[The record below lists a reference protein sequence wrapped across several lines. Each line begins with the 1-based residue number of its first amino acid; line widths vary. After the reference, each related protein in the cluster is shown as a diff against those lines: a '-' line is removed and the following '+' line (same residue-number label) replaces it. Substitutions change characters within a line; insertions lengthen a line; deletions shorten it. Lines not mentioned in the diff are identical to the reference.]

1 MKLQD
6 QWQFIRSNMKKSKS
20 RVYMT
25 VLASAMACTFLVV
38 LASVGFG
45 IHDTL
50 IKDVIENRNVTQIEI
65 YGLDKDGESKE
76 IGDEEI
82 KQIENM
88 EGVKA
93 VTRSKELAQT
103 PVYRTD
109 NYAGHGWTVVSHFP
123 SEIEAGMEVEE
134 GRLPENANEI
144 IVGHHFSNELIPQDK
159 DVNEIFDANG
169 ELLEE
174 FAYKDSL
181 LGKEI
186 SLTVSKETNGK
197 EEEHTLNVTIV
208 GITAPPARGWMEDRT
223 VHISEELLAEI
234 EDFTGTVKGAVH
246 ESEDHYVSSGYD
258 RIHAYAHNM
267 EGVVDISE
275 QLNEEGYYA
284 YSPAEELKNINVVFT
299 IVKAGLIFIG
309 TIAIIIASI
318 GIYNTMTM
326 AVTER
331 TPDIGIMKA
340 LGAHPKKIK
349 QIFLLESSYIGLL
362 GVLIGIVASYIISFI
377 ANIGLTMIV
386 EGMFEEQLPE
396 GFRFSSI
403 PLSLVAITVIICLTV
418 TVISGSKPAKK
429 ATQVDVLQA
438 LRREI

>member
-1 MKLQD
+1 
-6 QWQFIRSNMKKSKS
+6 
-20 RVYMT
+20 MT

-65 YGLDKDGESKE
+65 YRLDKDGESKE

-103 PVYRTD
+103 PAYQTD
-109 NYAGHGWTVVSHFP
+109 NYVGHGRTVVSHFP
-123 SEIEAGMEVEE
+123 SEIKAGMEVEE
-134 GRLPENANEI
+134 GRLPEKANEI

-208 GITAPPARGWMEDRT
+208 GITVPPARGWMEDRT

-234 EDFTGTVKGAVH
+234 EDFTGTAKGAVN
-246 ESEDHYVSSGYD
+246 EAEEDMLYVSSGYD
-258 RIHAYAHNM
+258 RIHAYAHSM
-267 EGVVDISE
+267 EGVVSISE
-275 QLNEEGYYA
+275 QLNEEGYYT

-340 LGAHPKKIK
+340 IGAHPKKIK

-362 GVLIGIVASYIISFI
+362 GVFIGIVASYIISAI

-386 EGMFEEQLPE
+386 EGIFEEQLPE

-403 PLSLVAITVIICLTV
+403 PLSLVVITVIICLTV